1 MEFSQRLKEL
11 RQTKKVK
18 QKELAELF
26 SITPRTWRF
35 YEAGKREPNIASL
48 IKIADY
54 FDISIDFLVGRTDNP
69 KTNK

>member
-11 RQTKKVK
+11 RQSKKVR
-18 QKELAELF
+18 QKDLAELF
-26 SITPRTWRF
+26 NITPRTWRF

-54 FDISIDFLVGRTDNP
+54 FGISIDFLVGRTDNP